1 MSPIRYQ
8 INNSPTVIETQ
19 VEDIMSGDLADP
31 TESTLGSRVEAVARL
46 DAMYAERGRGRPK
59 ADTLATM
66 LGVTK
71 RTIERYR
78 HKIRAYTLG

>member
-1 MSPIRYQ
+1 MSPRYQ
-8 INNSPTVIETQ
+8 INNSPRVIEQQ
-19 VEDIMSGDLADP
+19 VREIMSGDLADP

-46 DAMYAERGRGRPK
+46 DEMYHKQGSRRPR
-59 ADTLATM
+59 ADHLAAM

-78 HKIRAYTLG
+78 RKIRMYTLG

>member
-8 INNSPTVIETQ
+8 LNNSPRVIEQQ
-19 VEDIMSGDLADP
+19 VEEIMRGDLPDP
-31 TESTLGSRVEAVARL
+31 TESTLGSRVEAVFRLDQQGRMRGEDLARL
-46 DAMYAERGRGRPK
+46 
-59 ADTLATM
+59 

-78 HKIRAYTLG
+78 HKIRADTLG

>member
-8 INNSPTVIETQ
+8 INNSPEVIEQQ
-19 VEDIMSGDLADP
+19 VLDIMAGDLPYP

-46 DAMYAERGRGRPK
+46 DALHTNRGTRPK
-59 ADTLATM
+59 ADSLAAM